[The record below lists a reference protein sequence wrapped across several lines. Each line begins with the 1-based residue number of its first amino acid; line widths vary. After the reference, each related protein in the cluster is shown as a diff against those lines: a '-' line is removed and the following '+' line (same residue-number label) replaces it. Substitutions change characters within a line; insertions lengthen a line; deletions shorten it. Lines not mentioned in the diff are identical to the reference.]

1 MCKAVNINVKLTRA
15 ELPWSNGL
23 VARQNLIFGDT
34 LDRILEESTKNNDVT
49 VD

>member
-1 MCKAVNINVKLTRA
+1 MCKAVNINLKWTSA

-23 VARQNLIFGDT
+23 VKRHNLILGDT